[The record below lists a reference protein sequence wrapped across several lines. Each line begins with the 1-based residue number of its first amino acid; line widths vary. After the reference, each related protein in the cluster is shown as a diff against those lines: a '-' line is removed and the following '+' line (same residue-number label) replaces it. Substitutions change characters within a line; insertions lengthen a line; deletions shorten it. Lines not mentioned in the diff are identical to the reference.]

1 MENQKKILLGSILY
15 ILTTGLIS
23 LAVVKFTTTIDALLQ
38 ALAFSTV
45 LIIFTTRVILPKV
58 RSISPH
64 LTYFVEFIPL
74 SLFVYLLVFSTGGL
88 SSPFLV
94 LTHLFAI
101 AMAFLIT
108 PSVSI
113 SYVLITAGMVIFN
126 VRTDPSAQAL
136 ISESPFAVGLYIVA
150 YLAVLPFSQYIARV
164 YQEQGQWAQKLSQI
178 LTTSKKQEA
187 NLLRNITD
195 AAFVI
200 SPGFEISFANDA
212 ACEKT
217 GFSRRALL
225 GKKMPDVFK
234 FKDSFGGNLS
244 YDKLPFTSAVK
255 TKSEFS
261 LNGIQIAK
269 KSGGFWRINLKVAPI
284 IDHEGQVIA
293 LLLVIKD
300 FSQKDLTL
308 GSYYDKVAQKFTEQN
323 QAHITAVARDLL
335 LLLSLD
341 AGVEGLSQFINFSQI
356 VEDEVYSLQ
365 KANSRKEVAVNFG
378 KSTKETLEPR
388 GKIISPQKHAVVQT
402 AYILGSQN
410 LLKVAVA
417 YVLKTT
423 HALAE
428 KGSTLTLD
436 MSPAA
441 DVVKLNILTNSKL
454 PQEKV
459 DLLFQKF
466 FNEFLNLGE
475 FADFTGLEIA
485 IARDIF
491 EKHGGDL
498 KIRQTEEGL
507 LFSATLIRHEA
518 ASQSDAAQAKT

>member
-15 ILTTGLIS
+15 ILATGLIS

-58 RSISPH
+58 RIISPH

-101 AMAFLIT
+101 AMAFLIA
-108 PSVSI
+108 PSVSV
-113 SYVLITAGMVIFN
+113 SYVLITAALVIFN

-136 ISESPFAVGLYIVA
+136 ISDSPFAVGLYILA

-164 YQEQGQWAQKLSQI
+164 YQQQGQWAQKLSQM

-195 AAFVI
+195 ASLVV
-200 SPGFEISFANDA
+200 SPGLIIFFVNDVGV
-212 ACEKT
+212 EKT
-217 GFSRRALL
+217 GFSKRELL
-225 GKKMPDVFK
+225 GKKMPDVFR
-234 FKDSFGGNLS
+234 FKNSLGGNLA
-244 YDKLPFTSAVK
+244 YDKLPFESIVK

-269 KSGGFWRINLKVAPI
+269 KNGGYWRVNLKVSPI
-284 IDHEGQVIA
+284 INYEGQVIA

-300 FSQKDLTL
+300 FSQKDITL
-308 GSYYDKVAQKFTEQN
+308 GSYYDKVAQKLQQESQSK
-323 QAHITAVARDLL
+323 ITAIARDLL
-335 LLLSLD
+335 LLLSLES
-341 AGVEGLSQFINFSQI
+341 GIEGIPQFINFSEI
-356 VEDEVYSLQ
+356 VENEVYNLQ
-365 KANSRKEVAVNFG
+365 RANLKNAPKIIIG
-378 KSTKETLEPR
+378 KNSQETLGTR
-388 GKIISPQKHAVVQT
+388 GKIISPQKHALIQT
-402 AYILGSQN
+402 VYILGNQN

-417 YVLKTT
+417 YILKIAASLSPKENEL
-423 HALAE
+423 HVNLGAE
-428 KGSTLTLD
+428 TD
-436 MSPAA
+436 I
-441 DVVKLNILTNSKL
+441 VKLDLLFNNQL
-454 PQEKV
+454 PQDKL

-466 FNEFLNLGE
+466 FNEFTNLKE
-475 FADFTGLEIA
+475 LADFTGLEIT
-485 IARDIF
+485 IAQEIF

-518 ASQSDAAQAKT
+518 VSPAKIES

>member
-1 MENQKKILLGSILY
+1 MENQKKILLGSIVY
-15 ILTTGLIS
+15 ILATGLIS

-45 LIIFTTRVILPKV
+45 LIIFTTRVILPKI

-108 PSVSI
+108 PSVSV
-113 SYVLITAGMVIFN
+113 SYVLITVGLVIFN
-126 VRTDPSAQAL
+126 IRTDLSAQSL
-136 ISESPFAVGLYIVA
+136 VSESPFAVGLYIMA

-164 YQEQGQWAQKLSQI
+164 YQQQGQWAQKLSQL

-187 NLLRNITD
+187 NFLRNITD

-200 SPGFEISFANDA
+200 SPSFIISFANDA

-217 GFSRRALL
+217 NFSRRELL
-225 GKKMPDVFK
+225 GKKIPDVFR
-234 FKDSFGGNLS
+234 FKNSLGGNLA
-244 YDKLPFTSAVK
+244 YDQLPFESIVK

-269 KSGGFWRINLKVAPI
+269 KNSGFWRVNLKVSPI
-284 IDHEGQVIA
+284 IDYEGEVIA

-300 FSQKDLTL
+300 FSQKNITL
-308 GSYYDKVAQKFTEQN
+308 GSYYDKVAQKLQQETQTK
-323 QAHITAVARDLL
+323 ITATARDLL
-335 LLLSLD
+335 LLLSLES
-341 AGVEGLSQFINFSQI
+341 GIEGISQFINFSDI
-356 VEDEVYSLQ
+356 VENEVYNLQ
-365 KANSRKEVAVNFG
+365 KANFRKDVTIEIG
-378 KSTKETLEPR
+378 KNSQEILKPK
-388 GKIISPQKHAVVQT
+388 GKIISPQKHGTVQA
-402 AYILGSQN
+402 AYILGNQN

-417 YVLKTT
+417 YILKI
-423 HALAE
+423 ALSLALKE
-428 KGSTLTLD
+428 NTLALEI
-436 MSPAA
+436 SPAA
-441 DVVKLNILTNSKL
+441 DVVKLDILSTSQM
-454 PQEKV
+454 PQEKL

-475 FADFTGLEIA
+475 LADFTGLEIV
-485 IARDIF
+485 ISQEIF
-491 EKHGGDL
+491 EKHGGEL
-498 KIRQTEEGL
+498 KIKQTGDGV

-518 ASQSDAAQAKT
+518 PSPTITTETKT